1 MNFLSCDW
9 WHNLTFQQIQ
19 QTLIKS
25 CNQWE
30 ILSTGQFWKSPNK
43 NICLYGLIANPIFSV
58 GIDQVQRL
66 SADFEIICNS
76 L

>member
-66 SADFEIICNS
+66 SADFRLFAILI
-76 L
+76 